1 MRKDY
6 KHRVLVNLK
15 SGRIV
20 CLDYD
25 DGMVRD
31 SVLEYL
37 ASDEDAYRL
46 LDDRSEYI
54 IYRED
59 IEFVKAVDNS

>member
-1 MRKDY
+1 MHKDF

-20 CLDYD
+20 CLDYND
-25 DGMVRD
+25 FLVRD

-37 ASDEDAYRL
+37 TSDEDAYRL

-59 IEFVKAVDNS
+59 IEFVKAVDNR

>member
-1 MRKDY
+1 MRKDFE
-6 KHRVLVNLK
+6 HRVLVNLK

-20 CLDYD
+20 CLDYY
-25 DGMVRD
+25 DGDTRD
-31 SVLEYL
+31 SVLDYL
-37 ASDEDAYRL
+37 SSDEDAYRL

-59 IEFVKAVDNS
+59 IEFVKAVDNR

>member
-6 KHRVLVNLK
+6 KNRVLVNLK

-25 DGMVRD
+25 DYMVRD
-31 SVLEYL
+31 AVLEYL
-37 ASDEDAYRL
+37 TSDEDAYRL

-59 IEFVKAVDNS
+59 IEFVKAVDNR